1 VKGDILFYSDFPYPF
16 HNTEAEE
23 KMARFAARGW
33 RVVYVA
39 QLGIRNPRPSH
50 VVQALRRGKSPAR
63 EPPFEVVRPKL
74 VPPRR
79 VPGVDA
85 VNRRWLAR
93 QLLGHVRDPSGTVLW
108 IRFPTPELVPLL
120 AAVPWRAVV
129 YEVVDDHA
137 AGPGMTDRLRAAFRR
152 AEDAILVRADV
163 VFAWSEQL
171 P

>member
-1 VKGDILFYSDFPYPF
+1 
-16 HNTEAEE
+16 
-23 KMARFAARGW
+23 MARFAARGW

-50 VVQALRRGKSPAR
+50 VVQALRRGKSLAGGPV
-63 EPPFEVVRPKL
+63 EVVRPKL

-120 AAVPWRAVV
+120 AGAPG
-129 YEVVDDHA
+129 
-137 AGPGMTDRLRAAFRR
+137 GPSSTRWWTTTRQAPA
-152 AEDAILVRADV
+152 
-163 VFAWSEQL
+163 
-171 P
+171 